1 MQKTSARYVRAICLY
16 IHVTVG
22 QEKRTEQSG
31 VINNK
36 DGSCHYDM
44 DPMDFVHD
52 YNEKNKP
59 EQLPSLCR
67 IRRIR
72 LRCIYN
78 SRNIGRSL
86 IEICSSK
93 MIASF

>member
-1 MQKTSARYVRAICLY
+1 MVIVPRS
-16 IHVTVG
+16 
-22 QEKRTEQSG
+22 EDKRKKKAEQSG
-31 VINNK
+31 VKNNK
-36 DGSCHYDM
+36 DGSCHCDM

-52 YNEKNKP
+52 DNEKNKP
-59 EQLPSLCR
+59 GQLPSLCR

>member
-1 MQKTSARYVRAICLY
+1 MVKRAVIKATT
-16 IHVTVG
+16 IN
-22 QEKRTEQSG
+22 EQSG

-36 DGSCHYDM
+36 DGSCHCDM

-52 YNEKNKP
+52 DNEKNKP
-59 EQLPSLCR
+59 GQLPSLCH